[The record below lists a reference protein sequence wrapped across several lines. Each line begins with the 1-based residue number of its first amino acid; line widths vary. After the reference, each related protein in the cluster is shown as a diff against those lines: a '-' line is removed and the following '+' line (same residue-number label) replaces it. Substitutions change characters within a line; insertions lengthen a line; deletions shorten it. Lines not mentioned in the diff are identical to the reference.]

1 MRIAFYAPLKPPDHP
16 VPSGDRRVARLLM
29 AAMAKAGHRVELAN
43 RLRSRDPDGDPS
55 HQARLAKVAR
65 ARADR
70 LLRRYTALPDEE
82 IPQLWF
88 TYHLYYKAPDHIGP
102 RVAAGLGIPYVVAEA
117 SVANKRA
124 SGPWKDGHE
133 ATLAALDQAALVVT
147 LNPADIEG
155 LPDHKRIRLL
165 RPFIDIA
172 PFRGAAVA
180 RPRFRNALAARYGLD
195 PEQPWLI
202 AVGMMRS
209 GAKLE
214 SYRVLA
220 LAMNR
225 LAALGWQLLL
235 IGDGPARPEVEE
247 AFAVLNRGPR
257 GRRVHY
263 AGELAAEDVA
273 GHLAAGDLFVWPA
286 VNEAFGMAF
295 LEAQAT
301 GLPVVAGR
309 GGGVAAVVA
318 DGESGILTP
327 TGNAAAFA
335 EAVRELLQ
343 DRGRRQVMASLARA
357 RVGANHTIDA
367 ASAQLDGYL
376 HEAIRLG
383 PRPPAFL
390 DIFGVT
396 EDDPE
401 IADPGSA
408 DLGMADLEAESDEPL
423 PTEGP

>member
-55 HQARLAKVAR
+55 HPARLATVAR

-172 PFRGAAVA
+172 PFRAAAVA

-273 GHLAAGDLFVWPA
+273 GP
-286 VNEAFGMAF
+286 
-295 LEAQAT
+295 QAT

-396 EDDPE
+396 DDDPE
-401 IADPGSA
+401 SADPGSA
-408 DLGMADLEAESDEPL
+408 DLGIADLEADSDEPL